1 MPAKNTKIHN
11 SKSAQTTFCL
21 CDTVFMG
28 NITAVFSKNV
38 YVPQLEETVVFKQG
52 ITRFPF

>member
-11 SKSAQTTFCL
+11 SKSAQKTFCL
-21 CDTVFMG
+21 CDTVFMW
-28 NITAVFSKNV
+28 NITAVFSKNL